1 MYKTCNGLQ
10 SQIQIVNVRGTY
22 RSGIWERHRE
32 TQLYPWEFLKLVDRY
47 TGVPFNILTF
57 FMPIFHLKQIRLTFR
72 TS

>member
-10 SQIQIVNVRGTY
+10 SQIRIVNVRETY

-32 TQLYPWEFLKLVDRY
+32 IRLYPWEFLKLVDKY

-57 FMPIFHLKQIRLTFR
+57 LMPIFHLNQAHI
-72 TS
+72 